1 MDEISFLGN
10 PFMIAH
16 KSGGT
21 GNCITPG
28 GAAIFK

>member
-10 PFMIAH
+10 SFMIAH

-21 GNCITPG
+21 GITPG